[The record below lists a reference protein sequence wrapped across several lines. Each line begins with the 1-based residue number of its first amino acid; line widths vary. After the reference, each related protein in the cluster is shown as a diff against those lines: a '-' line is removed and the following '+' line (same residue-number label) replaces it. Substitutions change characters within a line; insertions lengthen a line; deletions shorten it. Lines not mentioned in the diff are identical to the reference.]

1 MASVSAI
8 IGSMTDY
15 DARVA
20 AELRTFAE
28 QEVVHDLPEIHH
40 FWTNR
45 FLTPLLVEVG
55 VPDVDTLWRREIIE
69 QCRRRT
75 PERARL
81 VSLGAGNGELE
92 LSLAEALMREGIDN
106 LELVLL
112 ELNAEM
118 LGRAE
123 EQARRLGIEDRVRTE
138 VVDLNTWTP
147 SVDADVYL
155 ASHSLH
161 HVVEL
166 EHLYEQVRRSLTP
179 DGVLLVNDMIGRNG
193 HQRWPEA
200 GQAVRL
206 IWRTLP
212 ERYRYN
218 HSLRRVDDEYPDLD
232 CSSEGFEGIRSQDV
246 LPLLLR
252 VLHPKTLVGFANVID
267 PFVDRVYGHNFDPG
281 NPDDTALIEEIA
293 TFDEAAIDAGVLTPT
308 HLLAVFGRES
318 VPCRY
323 PRRRSPERM
332 VRDPQDAPAP
342 VPSPAAVT
350 APADMTAMEGW
361 DRYRALRERK
371 AVRLALALADA
382 LHPRRS

>member
-1 MASVSAI
+1 MP
-8 IGSMTDY
+8 DY
-15 DARVA
+15 EARVA
-20 AELRTFAE
+20 AELRTFAD
-28 QEVVHDLPEIHH
+28 QEVVHDLPAIHH
-40 FWTNR
+40 FWTHR
-45 FLTPLLVEVG
+45 FLTPLLAEVG
-55 VPDVDTLWRREIIE
+55 VPDVNTLWRREIIA
-69 QCRRRT
+69 QCRRRA

-92 LSLAEALMREGIDN
+92 LALAEGLMREGVDN

-112 ELNAEM
+112 ELNTDM
-118 LGRAE
+118 LARADA
-123 EQARRLGIEDRVRTE
+123 QARRLGIEDRVRGE
-138 VVDLNTWTP
+138 VADLNTWTASAP
-147 SVDADVYL
+147 VDVYL

-166 EHLYEQVRRSLTP
+166 EHLYEQVRHSLTP

-200 GQAVRL
+200 GQAVRR

-218 HSLRRVDDEYPDLD
+218 HSLGRVDDEYPDLD

-246 LPLLLR
+246 LPLLLE
-252 VLHPKTLVGFANVID
+252 VLHPETYVGFANVID
-267 PFVDRVYGHNFDPG
+267 PFVDRVYGHNFDPD
-281 NPDDTALIEEIA
+281 NPDDAVLIEEIA

-308 HLLAVFGRES
+308 HLLAVFRPEP

-323 PRRRSPERM
+323 PRRRSPERT
-332 VRDPQDAPAP
+332 VRDPQDELASLPFPPA
-342 VPSPAAVT
+342 SVT
-350 APADMTAMEGW
+350 APPEPGPTASDGW
-361 DRYRALRERK
+361 DLYRALRARK

-382 LHPRRS
+382 RHRLSRD